1 MKIAAFEW
9 ESVCGTDLNFKRLEA
24 LADLTYYGK
33 PPQEEIAA
41 LIGDSDGILCSKIQ
55 MTAAIMDACPNLR
68 YIGLT
73 ATGYNNIDTAAA
85 KERGIVVT
93 NIPDYS
99 SDAVAQMTMAYLLQF
114 ATNLIRYDASTARGD
129 WTRAKIFC
137 YYPYPMTELAGKTL
151 GLYGLG
157 SIGKKVAKAADALGM
172 KVIYHARSKKD
183 VPYEFVSREELFRR
197 SDFLSL
203 HCPMTE
209 ETAGV
214 ICRETLALMKPT
226 AFLINTARGGLIDE
240 NALARALN
248 EETIAGFAGDVLTV
262 EPQSPDC
269 PLIGAKNC
277 ILTPHVAWAPKETR
291 QRLIGILE
299 ENLRAFQKGSPV
311 NVVN

>member
-9 ESVCGTDLNFKRLEA
+9 ESVCGTDLNFKSLEA

-55 MTAAIMDACPNLR
+55 MTADIMDACPNLR

-73 ATGYNNIDTAAA
+73 ATGYNNIDTVAA

-114 ATNLIRYDASTARGD
+114 ATNLILYDASTARGD

-157 SIGKKVAKAADALGM
+157 SIGKKVAKAAEALGM
-172 KVIYHARSKKD
+172 KVIYHARSQKD
-183 VPYEFVSREELFRR
+183 VPYEFVSREALFCR

-203 HCPMTE
+203 HCPLSE
-209 ETAGV
+209 ETAGL
-214 ICRETLALMKPT
+214 ICEETLALMKPT
-226 AFLINTARGGLIDE
+226 AFLINTARGGLVDE

-248 EETIAGFAGDVLTV
+248 KGALAGFAGDVLTV

-269 PLIGAKNC
+269 PLIGAKTAFSP
-277 ILTPHVAWAPKETR
+277 LT
-291 QRLIGILE
+291 
-299 ENLRAFQKGSPV
+299 
-311 NVVN
+311 